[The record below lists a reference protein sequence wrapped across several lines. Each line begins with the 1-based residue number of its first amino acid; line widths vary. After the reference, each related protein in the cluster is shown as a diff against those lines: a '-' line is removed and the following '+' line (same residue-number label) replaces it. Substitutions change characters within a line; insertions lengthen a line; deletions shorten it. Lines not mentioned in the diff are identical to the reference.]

1 MRYAILSDIHG
12 HREKLEAA
20 LADAR
25 ARGADRIISLGDVG
39 GDECLSLL
47 REAGASA
54 VFGNYEVSGWQAR
67 SGARRL
73 AAHHRAWIYDW
84 PPLWTEDGF
93 LAVHAAPWWPQG
105 LHTVEE
111 FGAWLRETGQSWRT
125 LFPYLD
131 TEERVWQALAE
142 LEAAGKAILFHGHT
156 HQQSIWHWKPGER
169 LRQAPVGELDV
180 VAGYRYVVGVGSVGL
195 PEDGGWAA
203 YGLFDTGHPTTLL
216 ERGIGKEDSGRGIGR
231 IELIR
236 LERRP
241 S

>member
-1 MRYAILSDIHG
+1 
-12 HREKLEAA
+12 
-20 LADAR
+20 
-25 ARGADRIISLGDVG
+25 
-39 GDECLSLL
+39 
-47 REAGASA
+47 
-54 VFGNYEVSGWQAR
+54 
-67 SGARRL
+67 
-73 AAHHRAWIYDW
+73 
-84 PPLWTEDGF
+84 
-93 LAVHAAPWWPQG
+93 

-111 FGAWLRETGQSWRT
+111 FGAWLKETGQPWRA

-156 HQQSIWHWKPGER
+156 HQQSIWRWKPGER
-169 LRQAPVGELDV
+169 LRRVAVNEVDV
-180 VAGYRYVVGVGSVGL
+180 AAGFRYVVGVGSVGL

-203 YGLFDTGHPTTLL
+203 YGLFDTRHPTTPLR
-216 ERGIGKEDSGRGIGR
+216 RGSRKEDGGRGVGR